1 MSFHGLNIGKL
12 LRILFH
18 FLLKMNSLFA
28 LFTDIGQL
36 RMEIT
41 SSEEISRQLFLEL
54 HSLKNMQERERWSAT
69 LKGKYFNV
77 IGHFFSLYCVYKIFM
92 VTTIKLSF

>member
-1 MSFHGLNIGKL
+1 MVWVLDELI
-12 LRILFH
+12 RILDYLFN
-18 FLLKMNSLFA
+18 FLLKMYSLSA
-28 LFTDIGQL
+28 FTDIGQL
-36 RMEIT
+36 RMEIS

-92 VTTIKLSF
+92 VKTIKLLF